1 MATFLTIS
9 GSPAPGSATDH
20 VLSQHVTPRLVTSG
34 HRTEH
39 LVLRELPA
47 AALLLGHLHHP
58 RLTHAAEL
66 LGAAEG
72 IVVGTPVYKAAYSG
86 LLKTFLD
93 VMPRTG
99 LAGRRVLQ
107 LVVGHSPADGRLTHE
122 ALDTV
127 LASMGASTPAER
139 CFVPSRTA
147 RALQNPPHEAT
158 SREVTAHEVT
168 AHEAIG
174 RELDAAVDRLCTPA
188 ANRPEK
194 RAA

>member
-9 GSPAPGSATDH
+9 GSPTPGSATDH
-20 VLSQHVTPRLVTSG
+20 VLTHHVTPRLAASG

-58 RLTHAAEL
+58 RLTQAAQL
-66 LGAAEG
+66 LATADG

-99 LAGRRVLQ
+99 LAGRPVLQ

-122 ALDTV
+122 ALHTV
-127 LASMGASTPAER
+127 LTSMGASTPTER
-139 CFVPSRTA
+139 CFVPSRAA
-147 RALQNPPHEAT
+147 RALRNPPHEAT
-158 SREVTAHEVT
+158 
-168 AHEAIG
+168 AHEATAYEATAYEATAY
-174 RELDAAVDRLCTPA
+174 ELDAAVDRLCAPA
-188 ANRPEK
+188 ANRPET